1 MASRSEYFAARLRSP
16 TAQVIALAL
25 TFVLAGTA
33 AFVGG
38 LARDSLSSSGA
49 AVGSLL
55 GAVTASTGRQL
66 FGLRATSP
74 SGRSLA
80 MQVIFDVVG
89 AVAGSAILFY
99 VAVVAFELQ
108 NSNAFNPAGTVL
120 FGGVAGWLSATAIA
134 GRLRAAE
141 EFGAPF
147 RTVASIINDLIDEK
161 TPSLVPQVEALLR
174 ESLLGPEAVPY
185 AGWLVRHWLPSVGPG
200 PLSTGGSP
208 RDLEVW
214 LSTESSTGPE
224 ESDPVMNHRVEVSGG
239 RPANAQ
245 PGDRFD
251 AELVLHIPGD
261 VRSPVVR
268 RLTVPLEGTSE
279 AVSFPAVPVTMP
291 GSQVP
296 VLELRVGNKIVT
308 VATLPP
314 RSTSP

>member
-161 TPSLVPQVEALLR
+161 TTQGKYEVHPGR
-174 ESLLGPEAVPY
+174 
-185 AGWLVRHWLPSVGPG
+185 GPG
-200 PLSTGGSP
+200 
-208 RDLEVW
+208 
-214 LSTESSTGPE
+214 
-224 ESDPVMNHRVEVSGG
+224 SGG
-239 RPANAQ
+239 GQGVSKATMCCVDC
-245 PGDRFD
+245 GVGITD
-251 AELVLHIPGD
+251 LHS
-261 VRSPVVR
+261 R
-268 RLTVPLEGTSE
+268 
-279 AVSFPAVPVTMP
+279 A
-291 GSQVP
+291 
-296 VLELRVGNKIVT
+296 
-308 VATLPP
+308 
-314 RSTSP
+314 